1 VALSQRIGS
10 TTGGVSATIIN
21 SVVREQPEEE
31 PQAHFILRGKV
42 EGAPQPRSRSTRH
55 RPSVAFEPYLSRCPH
70 LRVEITGSIILF
82 KNTLRFPYAC
92 IVLQSDDLPPRPHES
107 PA

>member
-1 VALSQRIGS
+1 MALSQRIGS

-42 EGAPQPRSRSTRH
+42 ERAAPAP
-55 RPSVAFEPYLSRCPH
+55 
-70 LRVEITGSIILF
+70 
-82 KNTLRFPYAC
+82 
-92 IVLQSDDLPPRPHES
+92 
-107 PA
+107 

>member
-21 SVVREQPEEE
+21 SVVREQPEE

-42 EGAPQPRSRSTRH
+42 
-55 RPSVAFEPYLSRCPH
+55 
-70 LRVEITGSIILF
+70 
-82 KNTLRFPYAC
+82 
-92 IVLQSDDLPPRPHES
+92 
-107 PA
+107 